1 MIPQLIRTAKA
12 LKQARRM
19 QQEFMLMW
27 ALDQARHA
35 ESRQQQRLNQYLGQL
50 SDPSDHDWKIFYRG
64 SVLDD

>member
-35 ESRQQQRLNQYLGQL
+35 ESRQQQRLNQYLDQF
-50 SDPSDHDWKIFYRG
+50 SDPSDHNWKIFYRG

>member
-35 ESRQQQRLNQYLGQL
+35 ESRREQRLTRYLEQP
-50 SDPSDHDWKIFYRG
+50 SDPSDHDWSIFYRG